1 MLVLFVQAHSFNLC
15 ARGKHK
21 VGAGVV
27 CTCPTP
33 SNVPQTTTLWHA
45 FTALDQ
51 VQIFLSFWARNETSE
66 LPLHVTETLI
76 STYEAAAKI
85 NELPQNDLPQS
96 QGRPGVAEAL
106 LCATSL

>member
-1 MLVLFVQAHSFNLC
+1 MLVLFVQASSFNLC
-15 ARGKHK
+15 ARGK
-21 VGAGVV
+21 ADADVV
-27 CTCPTP
+27 CTISPIP

-45 FTALDQ
+45 FTALDH
-51 VQIFLSFWARNETSE
+51 VHFLLSFWARNETSE